1 MSILARSELMRLIKA
16 GRLKIEPFTETQV
29 GAGSIDLHLG
39 NEFRVFRKARG
50 VFQVTE
56 DFNYDEM
63 TEAVRVEDGG
73 HLLIVPGQLVHG
85 ITKERVTLPENVAA
99 FIEGR
104 SSLARMG
111 LLTHL
116 SSGFVHPGTSNR
128 TVLEIANIS
137 PMRLTI
143 APGMKICQLV
153 LLSVKGKG
161 KYEGRF
167 ADQSIP

>member
-1 MSILARSELMRLIKA
+1 MSVLARSELMRLIEA
-16 GRLKIEPFTETQV
+16 GKLKVEPFRDAQV

-39 NEFRVFRKARG
+39 SDFRVFRKARG
-50 VFQVTE
+50 VFQVTDDSSYAE
-56 DFNYDEM
+56 I

-73 HLLIVPGQLVHG
+73 HLLVMPGQLVHG

-104 SSLARMG
+104 SSLARIG

-116 SSGFVHPGTSNR
+116 SSGFIHPGTSNR

-137 PMRLTI
+137 PIRLAIT
-143 APGMKICQLV
+143 PGMKICQLV
-153 LLSVKGKG
+153 LLSVKGSG
-161 KYEGRF
+161 RYAGRF
-167 ADQSIP
+167 AHQSMP